1 MACSL
6 LGKIAVASL
15 LATLLIGFG
24 IPIGLY
30 GIGLSNIEGRPEP
43 PMQVGNLAIDTAFLQ
58 HAFRSR
64 EPVALRVL
72 NPWTYAASLVTDDT
86 DFRSDDGTAAA
97 WVIARNYNSSH
108 LKDRRMT
115 FWHLSGAALTI
126 WVSRHWSAE
135 QIVTAAAAIIRSRP
149 NPHVIA
155 GTNDDEL
162 VRRFEE
168 NRAAYDRLRDLLVD
182 DVSVRDVGKSGVQ
195 MEDSPIHVAP
205 PTPLISTARYQEYM
219 DLLKSTGG
227 TRASRSQGLHPAI
240 CVGVTAEGW
249 AGDTRHKNI
258 CWREGSLAKDSHFT
272 DTLIESNWY
281 LEKD

>member
-1 MACSL
+1 VARSL
-6 LGKIAVASL
+6 TGKIAGASL
-15 LATLLIGFG
+15 LAALLLGFG
-24 IPIGLY
+24 LPIGLY

-43 PMQVGNLAIDTAFLQ
+43 PMQISNLAIDTVFLQ

-72 NPWTYAASLVTDDT
+72 NPWTYAASLVTDGT
-86 DFRSDDGTAAA
+86 DFSSDDGSAAA

-126 WVSRHWSAE
+126 WVSRHWTAE
-135 QIVTAAAAIIRSRP
+135 QIVTAAAAITWSRP
-149 NPHVIA
+149 NPHLIV
-155 GTNDDEL
+155 GTSDEEL

-168 NRAAYDRLRDLLVD
+168 NRVAYDRLRDLLVN
-182 DVSVRDVGKSGVQ
+182 DVSLRDVGNSGVQ
-195 MEDSPIHVAP
+195 MEDSPIHVGP
-205 PTPLISTARYQEYM
+205 PTPLISTAKYQEYM

-227 TRASRSQGLHPAI
+227 TRASRSEGLHPAI
-240 CVGVTAEGW
+240 CIGVAAEGW

-258 CWREGSLAKDSHFT
+258 CWREGPLAKDSHFT
-272 DTLIESNWY
+272 DKLIERNWY